1 MFNIYKNINI
11 IKTYIL
17 FFFEKYRKK
26 TKCIQRTPTFCITST
41 LKPNNIIH
49 VLSTIEPLFSIFQ
62 S

>member
-1 MFNIYKNINI
+1 M
-11 IKTYIL
+11 YIL
-17 FFFEKYRKK
+17 FFFEKYSKK